1 MLPQGNNDLRHLA
14 QLLYMQTLKPY
25 KMKHNINKITI
36 VAALVLFAA
45 TFTACNKGAQ
55 GDPGPTGATGANGN
69 ANVLSGQATVHSGD
83 WIWDASYADNYINLE
98 VDDITQDVLDNG
110 TVSVFFADN
119 SNGWIGMPYTDYPT
133 TTTSYTYNFDAY
145 YHGLTITLIYSDGSN
160 IVPGSIT
167 FKIVS
172 IGGAFRKAHTGTNWH
187 NYNEVMALAQ
197 GQPTSAISIKTVTK

>member
-1 MLPQGNNDLRHLA
+1 MLPQGNNDMPHLA

-36 VAALVLFAA
+36 VAALVMFAGS
-45 TFTACNKGAQ
+45 FTACVKGDR
-55 GDPGPTGATGANGN
+55 GDAGPQGN
-69 ANVLSGQATVHSGD
+69 ANVLSGQSTIHAND
-83 WIWDASYADNYINLE
+83 WTWDATYLDNYVNLQ

-110 TVSVFFADN
+110 TVSVFFGDN

-133 TTTSYTYNFDAY
+133 LTTSDTYNFDAY

-160 IVPGSIT
+160 IVPNSIT